1 MIKDQ
6 LVMLQQESQII
17 CSYDYVCTEDE
28 ASKRHMRE
36 EQERIKRDEIAKQEL
51 EIEKKDIGIKIQV
64 RS

>member
-17 CSYDYVCTEDE
+17 CSYDYACTEDE

-51 EIEKKDIGIKIQV
+51 EIEKKEIGIKIQV